1 VKTFRSGWL
10 AVALLFA
17 CMACN
22 DTSSD
27 QPFSV
32 AEWQKAAPK
41 QRRLMAEDFLRQHNV
56 VGMRE
61 AELTQLLGEPN
72 SERDSWE
79 YNLTENGPPP
89 SGPQPSQVFLKH
101 PQLYVFFR
109 KGRVHSVSTTYKLE
123 LRDEVVFDP
132 RFWAPQTAA
141 RLGMTYD
148 LINRRILLSLDKQH
162 VRQLLGAP
170 DQKAD
175 LRRLDYDLGTHMV
188 DPVTLSFTLDEN
200 DRVTQAAI
208 LGN

>member
-1 VKTFRSGWL
+1 
-10 AVALLFA
+10 
-17 CMACN
+17 MA
-22 DTSSD
+22 
-27 QPFSV
+27 
-32 AEWQKAAPK
+32 A
-41 QRRLMAEDFLRQHNV
+41 DFLRQHKV

-79 YNLTENGPPP
+79 YNLTENGAPPG
-89 SGPQPSQVFLKH
+89 GPQPSQVFLKH
-101 PQLYVFFR
+101 PQLYLFFR

-132 RFWAPQTAA
+132 RFWAPHTSA

-148 LINRRILLSLDKQH
+148 LINRRILLSLDKQQ
-162 VRQLLGAP
+162 VEQLLGPP

-175 LRRLDYDLGTHMV
+175 VRRLDYDLGTRLV
-188 DPVTLSFTLDEN
+188 EPVMLSFTLDEN
-200 DRVTQAAI
+200 DRVTQGSI

>member
-1 VKTFRSGWL
+1 MKTIRSGWL
-10 AVALLFA
+10 VALLFA
-17 CMACN
+17 CTACN
-22 DTSSD
+22 GASSD
-27 QPFSV
+27 QSFSV

-56 VGMRE
+56 VGMGE

-132 RFWAPQTAA
+132 RFWAPQTSA

-148 LINRRILLSLDKQH
+148 LINRRILLSLDKQQ
-162 VRQLLGAP
+162 VEKLLGPP

-175 LRRLDYDLGTHMV
+175 VRRLDYDLGMHMV

-200 DRVTQAAI
+200 DRVTQGAI